1 MRLVIIGAGF
11 AGMYAALSAARLR
24 EIQGVSPEEL
34 EIALVAPEPT
44 LVVRPRLYEPK
55 PETLTAPL
63 LNNAVRINLPKT
75 AATTPAT
82 PNKSVTVS
90 VDGDNRVYIDKR
102 EVALDAL
109 EPELRTLVGAD
120 PELSLSLQAD
130 EAVPYRSVAQV
141 IAHIQRSG
149 VSKLSVLTEPAS

>member
-1 MRLVIIGAGF
+1 MAFTTGRDSSDVVSEINITPLVDV
-11 AGMYAALSAARLR
+11 M
-24 EIQGVSPEEL
+24 
-34 EIALVAPEPT
+34 LVL
-44 LVVRPRLYEPK
+44 LVVFI
-55 PETLTAPL
+55 LTAPL

-75 AATTPAT
+75 ATTTPAT

-90 VDGDNRVYIDKR
+90 VDGDNRIFIDKR
-102 EVALDAL
+102 EVTLDAL

-120 PELSLSLQAD
+120 PELALSLQAD
-130 EAVPYRSVAQV
+130 QAVPYRSVAQV